1 MSKKKVAE
9 EVSYPEFGFFSTDE
23 DGIALSVKS
32 NVGMDRGKYL
42 EHAKKSKR
50 PICISIEGEIFDTY
64 KFRNFAL
71 TKDEA
76 RNLIKELTVMLDY
89 LDE

>member
-1 MSKKKVAE
+1 MSKKKVQE

-23 DGIALSVKS
+23 DGVALAVKS

-42 EHAKKSKR
+42 EHAKKSER

-71 TKDEA
+71 TKEQT
-76 RNLIKELTVMLDY
+76 RSLVKELTVMLDY
-89 LDE
+89 LEE